1 MDSDQP
7 DVFLCRAANP
17 TVKGSMMTIQS
28 STRPRVRWDAAAA
41 WLRWAMGLMRGW
53 RAEKRSRRQQDIHCE
68 LDDQNPR
75 GKAELALPPF
85 GFALV
90 AIPDI
95 QV

>member
-1 MDSDQP
+1 
-7 DVFLCRAANP
+7 
-17 TVKGSMMTIQS
+17 MTIQN
-28 STRPRVRWDAAAA
+28 STRPRVRWDAAAARSEARRPGLGA

-53 RAEKRSRRQQDIHCE
+53 REEKRSRRQQRILCE
-68 LDDQNPR
+68 LDDQNYR

>member
-1 MDSDQP
+1 
-7 DVFLCRAANP
+7 
-17 TVKGSMMTIQS
+17 
-28 STRPRVRWDAAAA
+28 
-41 WLRWAMGLMRGW
+41 MGLMRGW
-53 RAEKRSRRQQDIHCE
+53 REEKRSRRQQRILCE
-68 LDDQNPR
+68 LDDQNYR